1 MCVHIFISYIE
12 TRFKQAIY
20 PRLIFPS
27 ESVESLYDFT
37 TTSDKLMI
45 GACVPL
51 SQIQHKC
58 EEFANDSKLTR
69 TVMPIHD
76 MLRWFASTQIRNVGK
91 FFSSIQIHSLS
102 LMFGYMTFTSSHSPH
117 NFEFSCQPKH
127 VWEEISSRPV
137 LSVT

>member
-1 MCVHIFISYIE
+1 MGLVSSELKQLYLICNHPEGFSTDTSVGFLLRTTVCVHIFISYIE

-76 MLRWFASTQIRNVGK
+76 MLRWFASTQIRNVGE
-91 FFSSIQIHSLS
+91 FFRASESIPC
-102 LMFGYMTFTSSHSPH
+102 Y
-117 NFEFSCQPKH
+117 
-127 VWEEISSRPV
+127 
-137 LSVT
+137 